1 VIFTRNINRQFE
13 SSACFDSGREA
24 VSEQSS
30 EQGFADATRK
40 QIRLG
45 VPGDGF
51 REEPERAAAARFV
64 AEHRHYPLRRLCH
77 FQVHGDEMMKR
88 RRACAV

>member
-1 VIFTRNINRQFE
+1 LPSRVGDLHANNINRQFE
-13 SSACFDSGREA
+13 SSACFDLDREA

-30 EQGFADATRK
+30 EQDFADATRK

-51 REEPERAAAARFV
+51 REEPERAAAATV
-64 AEHRHYPLRRLCH
+64 ASSRST
-77 FQVHGDEMMKR
+77 DST
-88 RRACAV
+88 RRAASVIFKPTEMKW